1 MGMAR
6 WLEFVI
12 SSEISRRFPDFVCG
26 VVVCRGADNTG
37 ESDTLT
43 NLLREAE
50 SDVRRQFT
58 LESLASVPH
67 FASWR
72 RTYAAFGTDPTKS
85 KCSSEALV
93 RRVLKGSQ
101 LRHITKLVDAYNYL
115 SWKYRTPVGGEDLVS
130 IGDKRIELK
139 VANGQEHFV
148 ALGEANSEPVDAG
161 EVVYAAGNE
170 VLCRRWNWRE
180 SEITKLTEATKD
192 AFLVIDALPPLTK
205 DDVNR
210 AVRDLAGLVS
220 SECGAKTIIFQLDAE
235 TSYAK
240 W

>member
-1 MGMAR
+1 M
-6 WLEFVI
+6 
-12 SSEISRRFPDFVCG
+12 FPDFVCG
-26 VVVCRGADNTG
+26 VVVCRGVNNSG
-37 ESDTLT
+37 ESNVLT
-43 NLLREAE
+43 NLLREGE

-58 LESLASVPH
+58 LERLPDDPH

-72 RTYAAFGTDPTKS
+72 RTYAAFGADPTKS
-85 KCSSEALV
+85 KCSSEALA

-101 LRHITKLVDAYNYL
+101 MRHINKLVDAYNYL
-115 SWKYRTPVGGEDLVS
+115 SLKYRTPVGGEDLAS
-130 IGDKRIELK
+130 MGGNRIELK
-139 VANGQEHFV
+139 IADGQEHFV
-148 ALGEANSEPVDAG
+148 ALGEADSEPVDAG

-205 DDVNR
+205 DDVRR
-210 AVRDLAGLVS
+210 AAEDLAGLVS
-220 SECGAKTIIFQLDAE
+220 SECGARTAIFQLGAE
-235 TSYAK
+235 ARCAK

>member
-1 MGMAR
+1 M
-6 WLEFVI
+6 EFAL

-26 VVVCRGADNTG
+26 VVVCLGVGNSG
-37 ESDTLT
+37 QSDTLT
-43 NLLREAE
+43 HLLGDVE
-50 SDVRRQFT
+50 SDIRRQFV
-58 LESLASVPH
+58 LERLPNDPH

-101 LRHITKLVDAYNYL
+101 IRHINKLVDAYNYL
-115 SWKYRTPVGGEDLVS
+115 SLKYRTPVGGEDLTL
-130 IGDKRIELK
+130 IWDKRIELRI
-139 VANGQEHFV
+139 ATGREHFV
-148 ALGEANSEPVDAG
+148 ALGEANAEPVDAG
-161 EVVYAAGNE
+161 EVVYVAGDE

-180 SEITKLTEATKD
+180 SEVTKLTEATKD

-210 AVRDLAGLVS
+210 AARDLAGLVS
-220 SECGAKTIIFQLDAE
+220 NECGAKTMVFQLDAE
-235 TSYAK
+235 VRHAN

>member
-1 MGMAR
+1 
-6 WLEFVI
+6 LEFVV
-12 SSEISRRFPDFVCG
+12 SREIWRRFPDFLCG
-26 VVVCRGADNTG
+26 AVVCRGADNSG
-37 ESDTLT
+37 ESNTLIT
-43 NLLREAE
+43 LLREAE

-58 LESLASVPH
+58 VERLSDVPY

-93 RRVLKGSQ
+93 RRVLKGNKI
-101 LRHITKLVDAYNYL
+101 RHINKLVDAYNYL
-115 SWKYRTPVGGEDLVS
+115 SLKYRTPVGGEDLASVR
-130 IGDKRIELK
+130 DMRIELK
-139 VANGQEHFV
+139 IAEGREHFV
-148 ALGEANSEPVDAG
+148 ALGEANSEPVEEG
-161 EVVYAAGNE
+161 EVAYVAGNE

-210 AVRDLAGLVS
+210 AARDLAELVS
-220 SECGAKTIIFQLDAE
+220 SECGAKTTILQLDAE
-235 TSYAK
+235 TRYAE